1 MAIIDIRFVVTATV
15 CMSLLVPLSA
25 QAQKKVRQDENLKP
39 SMACSSECG
48 KKHGTGKVKGE
59 AYNRDGYE
67 SCMVECM
74 RGAKKTV
81 RKENQK

>member
-1 MAIIDIRFVVTATV
+1 MSTIRIVVTATV
-15 CMSLLVPLSA
+15 YSLLLAPLSA
-25 QAQKKVRQDENLKP
+25 QAQQKVRQDENLKP

-48 KKHGTGKVKGE
+48 KKHGTGKIKGE

-74 RGAKKTV
+74 RDAKKTA